1 MMKNEVLNFGVHG
14 VFGIGV
20 ENSALN
26 AGTDGML
33 RMNSK
38 GEFYATGTSLKYPMK
53 VLWEQNGEKVL
64 GIRSYK
70 NAKNEN
76 IPRSLRERFEYLT
89 DSDVKEFSDDELM
102 KSLFTFTDVK
112 NFGCLFLIPN
122 VKNVGIRGAVQ
133 IQDGYNKYSDATMI
147 VQDIL
152 SCYRNPN
159 EKPKTDNKNSEKKA
173 NESSSERKATS
184 MGTRLITDEAHY
196 FSSFR
201 INPLAYANEINAGYT
216 EGYTA
221 KDYALFKE
229 AVLTAQSLFDSRSKA
244 GCVNEFAMFVETEL
258 GVGFDNLTKYI
269 RFTKNDCSKN
279 VIDLSECSKYLNKH
293 KDLIKGIEIYSNEET
308 TELVGLDM
316 DHVTIKD
323 IPVK

>member
-102 KSLFTFTDVK
+102 KALFTFTDVK

-159 EKPKTDNKNSEKKA
+159 EKPKTDNKNSEKKQM
-173 NESSSERKATS
+173 KAAVKEKQPAWEPDLS
-184 MGTRLITDEAHY
+184 QMKLIIFHLSVSTRL
-196 FSSFR
+196 
-201 INPLAYANEINAGYT
+201 PM
-216 EGYTA
+216 
-221 KDYALFKE
+221 
-229 AVLTAQSLFDSRSKA
+229 QMRSKP
-244 GCVNEFAMFVETEL
+244 
-258 GVGFDNLTKYI
+258 
-269 RFTKNDCSKN
+269 
-279 VIDLSECSKYLNKH
+279 VIQ
-293 KDLIKGIEIYSNEET
+293 
-308 TELVGLDM
+308 
-316 DHVTIKD
+316 KD
-323 IPVK
+323 IQQKITHCLKKPS